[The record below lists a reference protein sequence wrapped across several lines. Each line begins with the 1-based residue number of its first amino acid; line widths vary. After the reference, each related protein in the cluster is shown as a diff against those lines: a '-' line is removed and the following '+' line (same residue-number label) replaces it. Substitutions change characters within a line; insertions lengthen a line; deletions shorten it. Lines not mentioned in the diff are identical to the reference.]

1 MDILYIVANV
11 DFSTV
16 YGGLGVL
23 RGRGRAFEG
32 LIFGLI
38 LPSLIS
44 VAHPSLS
51 MGQEISACSVVDGQN
66 KSFSLQNVLYALN
79 LRRQTTQIS
88 QWCFNILEGHF
99 YSHF

>member
-66 KSFSLQNVLYALN
+66 KSFSLQNVLGFTL
-79 LRRQTTQIS
+79 
-88 QWCFNILEGHF
+88 CP
-99 YSHF
+99 